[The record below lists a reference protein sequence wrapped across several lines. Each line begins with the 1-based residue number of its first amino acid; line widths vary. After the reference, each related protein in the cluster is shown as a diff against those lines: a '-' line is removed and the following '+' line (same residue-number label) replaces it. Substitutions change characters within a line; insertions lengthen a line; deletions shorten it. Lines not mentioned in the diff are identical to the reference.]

1 MLFYDFEVF
10 KRDWLVVVIDV
21 INQQYHTI
29 INNKD
34 ELEQLYQSN
43 KNNIWLG
50 FNSRHYDQYILK
62 SILCNFDPKEVN
74 DYIIKEHKPGWKFSP
89 LFKRIPLNNY
99 DVMQKTDRGLK
110 VFEGFMGN
118 DIRET
123 SVPFDLDRKLTDK
136 EIEETVKYCTHDV
149 EQTIKVFLR
158 RREEFDTIMY
168 FLKHYN
174 LPLSYVGKTK
184 PQLAAIIL
192 GGNGQGKRFDDEFD
206 FPILDCIQLNKY
218 KYVADWYKDHK
229 SYDQALDT
237 VISGVPHR
245 FKWGGGHGALCK
257 LHKSGI
263 FLMIDVT
270 AYYPEQQYQFK
281 FGYRVMGNPENF
293 EFIHNEN
300 KRFKR
305 LGNKKARQ
313 PFKIMDNAIS
323 GQMKQASSMLYDP
336 MSNNS
341 ICVNGQLLLL
351 DLIEHLEPYCQLI
364 QNNTDGLL
372 VQIDSMDDFD
382 IIDDIVYE
390 WEQRTGL
397 SMDIDTFVGDLYQKD
412 VNNYLL
418 IDRENGNVKSKG
430 SYVKKLGELDY
441 DLPIV
446 NKALND
452 YMIKG
457 VPVEETINNC
467 DDLIEFQRIVKVSSS
482 YLYAIK
488 DAVFAPTKIQTG
500 ISEKTGRPLHKT
512 VELWTGE
519 GIKQTDKTF
528 RVFASK
534 DKRDGGIYKLKSLDS
549 NPEKFSDTSEHCYI
563 YNESVIG
570 VKVHDKL
577 DKQWYIDLA
586 KSRLEDFGLCVN

>member
-10 KRDWLVVVIDV
+10 KYNWLVVIIDM
-21 INQQYHTI
+21 INKQYHTI
-29 INNKD
+29 IDDKATLEKLYEANK
-34 ELEQLYQSN
+34 S
-43 KNNIWLG
+43 NIWVG

-62 SILCNFDPKEVN
+62 GILCDFDPSEVN
-74 DYIIKEHKPGWKFSP
+74 DYIIKDHKPGWRFSP
-89 LFKRIPLNNY
+89 LFKKLPLNNF

-123 SVPFDLDRKLTDK
+123 SVPFDIDRPLTK
-136 EIEETVKYCTHDV
+136 EESAETVKYCTHDV
-149 EQTIKVFLR
+149 EQTIEVFLR
-158 RREEFDTIMY
+158 RREEFDVIMY

-174 LPLSYVGKTK
+174 LPLSYIGKTK

-192 GGNGQGKRFDDEFD
+192 GGNGKGAQYDDEFD

-218 KYVADWYKDHK
+218 KYVADWYKEHK

-237 VISGVPHR
+237 IIANVPHR
-245 FKWGGGHGALCK
+245 FSWGGGHGALCK
-257 LHKSGI
+257 THKTGI

-281 FGYRVMGNPENF
+281 FGYRVMDNQANF
-293 EFIHNEN
+293 EFIHGEN

-305 LGNKKARQ
+305 LGDKKARQ

-323 GQMKQASSMLYDP
+323 GQMKQPTSKLYDP

-341 ICVNGQLLLL
+341 ICINGQLLLL
-351 DLIEHLEPYCQLI
+351 DLVEHLEPYCELM

-372 VQIDSMDDFD
+372 VRINQMDDFD

-397 SMDIDTFVGDLYQKD
+397 SMDIDMFVGDLYQKD
-412 VNNYLL
+412 VNNYL
-418 IDRENGNVKSKG
+418 IVDRENGNVKRKG

-441 DLPIV
+441 DLPII
-446 NKALND
+446 NKALNKF
-452 YMIKG
+452 MINH

-467 DDLIEFQRIVKVSSS
+467 NELIEFQKIVKVSSS
-482 YLYAIK
+482 YLYGIK
-488 DAVFAPTKIQTG
+488 DAVFAPTKVPNG
-500 ISEKTGRPLHKT
+500 LSKKTGRQLYKT
-512 VELWTGE
+512 VTMWTGE
-519 GIKQTDKTF
+519 GIKLTDKTF
-528 RVFASK
+528 RVFAST
-534 DKRDGGIYKLKSLDS
+534 DPNDGGIYKVKELDK

-563 YNESVIG
+563 YNESVLG

-586 KSRLEDFGLCVN
+586 KSRLEDFGLL